1 MSTPAWSLAQRLAW
15 RLGAV
20 LVVAIGLAA
29 VAVGWR
35 AIVTARA
42 LDDTAL
48 QAQARAVAAHLSIA
62 ADGRPQLD
70 LPPAL
75 TAAFHSGPDG
85 NGFFVVG
92 PAGQVRLASDAADAA
107 LIVPYLPPAAGLFRV
122 PALPAHPHGLVGF
135 IQYAGTWRVA
145 VVQGSEQSEVLVR
158 SMLDE
163 FFSTGLL
170 LLAAIGGVA
179 VLIGVWTVQTGLR
192 PLQRASAA
200 AARVDPAQPGLRLP
214 EADLPA
220 EAAPLVAAVN
230 HALTRLEAALGA
242 QRRFVGEA
250 AHTLRTPLAVLTAR
264 LDALPAGPETDGL
277 RRDSDR
283 MARLIEQMLRMAR
296 LEGQPLDVS
305 QPVVLHAVAV
315 EAISALA
322 PLTLRRGVELA
333 LQEPEPIGL
342 VAGNHAALVIA
353 LTNLIENALAVAPAG
368 SAVEVELTAPAR
380 LRVLDRGPGVP
391 EAERETIF
399 ERFRRGQAE
408 GPGGA
413 GLGLAIVAGIAA
425 AHRGTAFVTPR
436 AGGGAAFV
444 LELGTGGLS
453 PEHVPA
459 PRPDVGGSP

>member
-1 MSTPAWSLAQRLAW
+1 MSVRTWSLAQRLAW

-48 QAQARAVAAHLSIA
+48 QAQERAVAAHLSVST
-62 ADGRPQLD
+62 DGTPRLD
-70 LPPAL
+70 LPSDL
-75 TAAFHSGPDG
+75 MAAFHSGPEG
-85 NGFFVVG
+85 NGFIVVG
-92 PAGQVRLASDAADAA
+92 PAGEVRLASDPADAT
-107 LIVPYLPPAAGLFRV
+107 LIVPYLPPANGLFRV
-122 PALPAHPHGLVGF
+122 PAIPAHPHGLVGF
-135 IQYAGTWRVA
+135 VQRVGTWRVA
-145 VVQGSEQSEVLVR
+145 VAQGSEQSEVLVR

-170 LLAAIGGVA
+170 LLAAIGGAA
-179 VLIGVWTVQTGLR
+179 VLIGVWTVRNGLH
-192 PLQRASAA
+192 PLRRASAA

-214 EADLPA
+214 DADMPA

-230 HALTRLEAALGA
+230 QALSRLEAALGA

-264 LDALPAGPETDGL
+264 LDALPTGPETDGL

-296 LEGQPLDVS
+296 LDGQPLDVS
-305 QPVVLHAVAV
+305 RPVVLRAVAV
-315 EAISALA
+315 EAISDLA
-322 PLTLRRGVELA
+322 PLALRRGVELA
-333 LQEPEPIGL
+333 LHEPEPVGP

-353 LTNLIENALAVAPAG
+353 LTNLIENALTVAPIG
-368 SAVEVELTAPAR
+368 SAVDVELTAPAR
-380 LRVLDRGPGVP
+380 LRVLDRGHGVP
-391 EAERETIF
+391 DAERETIF

-413 GLGLAIVAGIAA
+413 GLGLAIVAGIAS
-425 AHRGTAFVTPR
+425 AHRGVAFVTPR
-436 AGGGAAFV
+436 AGGGAVFV
-444 LELGTGGLS
+444 LELHTAGVSLEHAPK
-453 PEHVPA
+453 PERVAGVP
-459 PRPDVGGSP
+459 S